1 MKMTQIFGHFFWVA
15 DGSCTGSLS
24 LWVLSKGYFKAT
36 RGSTRCLTSKGFI
49 FQMGEVSE
57 LLRKAM
63 VINLSNC

>member
-1 MKMTQIFGHFFWVA
+1 MA

-24 LWVLSKGYFKAT
+24 LCVLSNGYFKAT
-36 RGSTRCLTSKGFI
+36 RGSTRCLTSNGLI

-63 VINLSNC
+63 VINSHVFNLSNC